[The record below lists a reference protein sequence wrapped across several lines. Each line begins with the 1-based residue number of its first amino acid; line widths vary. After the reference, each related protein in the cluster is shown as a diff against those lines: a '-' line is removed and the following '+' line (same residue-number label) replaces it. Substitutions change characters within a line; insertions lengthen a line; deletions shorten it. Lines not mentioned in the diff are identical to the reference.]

1 MVAINTNVKALA
13 AQSSMSNVDRSLQTS
28 MQRLSTGLRI
38 NNAKDDAA
46 GLAIANRMTSDIR
59 GFSQAIR
66 NANDGLSM
74 AQTADGALGQVTDML
89 QRMRE
94 LAVQAGNGSL
104 NADNR
109 TASQLEIDQL
119 KQQIDNIATQTNFNS
134 INLLDG
140 SAGNIKLQTN
150 VRANQQMTMSID
162 SAQTKDIGLGSR
174 ASLTATGF
182 SGTETIVPEVQTV
195 TVLTAVGGANAG
207 NTSFFGVNTA
217 VANSD
222 STTAVATKIA
232 ANKAAILAGAAAI
245 AAGLTDITSS
255 AAVLTL
261 TYGGLNGRGDVA
273 AVAAQDADATQA
285 SYGASVEVTK
295 GSVTGIAKNMA
306 AGDMIINGVQVPATQ
321 VASDTLSF
329 YDKAS
334 SAISKVAAINSVSAQ
349 TGVSASIGNTQLAGS
364 AMVVGAASGTLVIN
378 GITTSTIATVADAG
392 LDRAAVVTAINNI
405 SSQTGVRAVDTGD
418 INKGVQLVADDGRNI
433 SLAYGSTGSL
443 SSLNTGLSGFSVQ
456 TVSAPKA
463 TGIGTNT
470 GATTA
475 VAGDVLT
482 INGVATAA
490 LTGAQTIDSVRD
502 AINLITAKTGV
513 TASVV
518 SSDTNASFGIQL
530 VSTSGNINISTSVGA
545 LSKYAINTGNRVSV
559 AQTTTGTY
567 QLGSSNGS
575 PIVVSSTSNGD
586 LRTAGLTAG
595 TYNANTSVATTTD
608 RSVAT
613 AAASTTT
620 TGLLQAGTLR
630 INGTSI
636 VAASTADD
644 TSSAGY
650 VAGTTTAITSSAKG
664 ASAIAIAAAINKASA
679 TTGVTATAAANV
691 VSGTTFSNAT
701 VPTGS
706 LFVNGVTIGLSSLTT
721 GYTRGDVATLINNQQ
736 GQTGVVATDNGRGL
750 TLTASDGRNISLSFA
765 NNDGTNATGTGA
777 MVGIAGSA
785 FGVDTDTT
793 VIGAWAA
800 GLYSGKATAAGGATT
815 YARVTLSSDK
825 SFAVEGGSDGNANF
839 ALLGFKTGTFGGV
852 DNGVKVSKIDITSQA
867 GAQVAITAL
876 DAALKSVSLN
886 QARLGAFQNRLDQVV
901 SNLTTMNQNMSASR
915 SRVQDADYATET
927 TNLAKS
933 QIISQAAT
941 AMLAQANQSGQSV
954 LALLK

>member
-1 MVAINTNVKALA
+1 MTAINTNVKALA
-13 AQSSMSNVDRSLQTS
+13 AQSSMSNVDRTLQTS

-59 GFSQAIR
+59 GFAVAIR

-74 AQTADGALGQVTDML
+74 AQTADGALGQITDML

-109 TASQLEIDQL
+109 IASQLEVDQL

-174 ASLTATGF
+174 SSLTSTGF
-182 SGTETIVPEVQTV
+182 SGV
-195 TVLTAVGGANAG
+195 AG
-207 NTSFFGVNTA
+207 S
-217 VANSD
+217 
-222 STTAVATKIA
+222 
-232 ANKAAILAGAAAI
+232 L
-245 AAGLTDITSS
+245 
-255 AAVLTL
+255 
-261 TYGGLNGRGDVA
+261 
-273 AVAAQDADATQA
+273 
-285 SYGASVEVTK
+285 
-295 GSVTGIAKNMA
+295 AKNMA
-306 AGDMIINGVQVPATQ
+306 AGDLVINGVQIGAT
-321 VASDTLSF
+321 ADSNDLLSVN
-329 YDKAS
+329 DKSS
-334 SAISKVAAINSVSAQ
+334 SAIAKVAAINAASGQ
-349 TGVSASIGNTQLAGS
+349 TGVTATVGNTQAAGS
-364 AMVVGAASGTLVIN
+364 AMQVAAATGNLTVN
-378 GITTSTIATVADAG
+378 GVSTSKIATVGDAG

-405 SSQTGVRAVDTGD
+405 SQQTGVRAVDTGD
-418 INKGVQLVADDGRNI
+418 INKGVVMIADDGRNI
-433 SLAYGSTGSL
+433 TLGYSGSL
-443 SSLNTGLSGFSVQ
+443 TNLNTGLGAFATTNTISSIDDTSTVYTAGDTIQINGVDIVTSTAAGDLAGLVTDINTAAAAATRGTALYGITASAIDGTTSAAKLVLSSSNGNASVTGGTSALVTILASSVQ
-456 TVSAPKA
+456 TKE
-463 TGIGTNT
+463 T
-470 GATTA
+470 
-475 VAGDVLT
+475 
-482 INGVATAA
+482 
-490 LTGAQTIDSVRD
+490 
-502 AINLITAKTGV
+502 
-513 TASVV
+513 
-518 SSDTNASFGIQL
+518 
-530 VSTSGNINISTSVGA
+530 
-545 LSKYAINTGNRVSV
+545 Y
-559 AQTTTGTY
+559 TGTF

-575 PIVVSSTSNGD
+575 PISVSSTSNGD

-595 TYNANTSVATTTD
+595 TYAANTSVATTTD
-608 RSVAT
+608 RAVAT
-613 AAASTTT
+613 DTPDTAT

-644 TSSAGY
+644 TSSAAY
-650 VAGTTTAITSSAKG
+650 VAGSTDPIASSAKG
-664 ASAIAIAAAINKASA
+664 ASAIAIAAAINKSSG

-691 VSGTTFSNAT
+691 VAGSSFDNTQALSGKN
-701 VPTGS
+701 
-706 LFVNGVTIGLSSLTT
+706 LYVNGVTISLSTLSQNI
-721 GYTRGDVATLINNQQ
+721 YTRGDVATLINAQQ

-750 TLTASDGRNISLSFA
+750 TLTAADGRNISLGLDDLVSA
-765 NNDGTNATGTGA
+765 TTVGITGASIGAAADTTGNDGTTSRGPIG
-777 MVGIAGSA
+777 VSA
-785 FGVDTDTT
+785 
-793 VIGAWAA
+793 A
-800 GLYSGKATAAGGATT
+800 SSATT

-825 SFAVEGGSDGNANF
+825 SFTVEGGSDGNANF

-852 DNGVKVSKIDITSQA
+852 DNGIKVSKIDITSQA

-941 AMLAQANQSGQSV
+941 AMLAQANQSSQSV